1 MNIAASLIRP
11 TGDTMAQTYV
21 ARAQNFFVRDLFVR
35 LVAVILLASGIF
47 ASQANAQS
55 YRFNTVAIEGTQR
68 IDAGTVLSYAEIPRG
83 QAISAGQL
91 NAAYQRI
98 LSSGLF
104 ETVEMVPQGGRLLI
118 RVVEF
123 PTINVVNFEGNR
135 RIKDDALSG
144 IVQSQSRRVY
154 SPTVAEQDAA
164 AITEAYAQSGRYAA
178 TVTPK
183 IIRRSE
189 NRVDLVFEIIEGRVV
204 EIERLSFV
212 GNRNF
217 SDRRLRQVLETKQAG
232 FLRQLIQRDTFVADR
247 IEFDKQV
254 LRDFYLSRG
263 FVDFQVL
270 SVNSEVTRQRDAFF
284 VTFNIRE
291 GQQFRFG
298 EVVATSDLSE
308 IDPQDYQ
315 NALRIRSGAVYSPAI
330 VERNI
335 ARLETLALRQG
346 LDFIRVEPRITRN
359 DRDLTLDIEFALVKG
374 PRIFV
379 QRIDIEGN
387 VTTLDRVVRSQFR
400 TVEGDPFNPREIRES
415 AERIRAMGFFSN
427 AEVDAREGASPD
439 QVIVDVNVEEQP
451 TGSLSFG
458 LSYSVS
464 SGASLAVKF
473 TETNFVGR
481 GQTLRFGFDTSENNS
496 NFNFGFVEPNFLSRD
511 LRFSTNLFYRESKND
526 NSRYSIRS
534 GGLGFGI
541 DFPVGEYSRL
551 GLRYGARFDD
561 LYRVNT
567 PSPILQ
573 AEAGKRTTS
582 SLGYSY
588 TYDTRK
594 TGLNPNAGVLLRFDQ
609 DVAGLGG
616 DNRYLKSELTAV
628 GETKVWN
635 EEVTLRAVF
644 RGGALNYFGNN
655 SSRVT
660 DRFFGRKMRGFEPS
674 GIGPR
679 SITTNLSPIGGE
691 PLGGDYYAVM
701 SLESEFPIG
710 LPEEYG
716 ITGGLFLDVGSVWGL
731 DNTVDYSGVIVD
743 DSLHWRS
750 AAGFS
755 IFWKSPLGPLRF
767 NFSTALEQQAYDK
780 EQNFDFTI
788 STEF

>member
-1 MNIAASLIRP
+1 MAIATVA
-11 TGDTMAQTYV
+11 GVQNFV
-21 ARAQNFFVRDLFVR
+21 AR
-35 LVAVILLASGIF
+35 ILLLRLAAVALLAFSILSG
-47 ASQANAQS
+47 AAQAQS
-55 YRFNTVAIEGTQR
+55 YRFNSVAVEGTQR
-68 IDAGTVLSYAEIPRG
+68 IDGATVLSYAEIPRG
-83 QAISAGQL
+83 QAITAGQL

-98 LSSGLF
+98 LASGLF

-135 RIKDDALSG
+135 RIKDEVLAEL
-144 IVQSQSRRVY
+144 VRSQTRRVY

-189 NRVDLVFEIIEGRVV
+189 NRVDLVFEVVEGRVV

-217 SDRRLRQVLETKQAG
+217 SDRRLRQVLQTKQAG
-232 FLRQLIQRDTFVADR
+232 LLRQLIQRDTFVADR
-247 IEFDKQV
+247 LEFDKQV

-263 FVDFQVL
+263 YVDFEVL

-284 VTFNIRE
+284 ITINVRE

-298 EVVATSDLSE
+298 EITATSDLAE
-308 IDPQDYQ
+308 IDPDEYQD
-315 NALRIRSGAVYSPAI
+315 ALRIRSGAVYSPSI

-346 LDFIRVEPRITRN
+346 KDFIRVEPRISRN
-359 DRDLTLDIEFALVKG
+359 DRDLTLDVEFALVRG

-387 VTTLDRVVRSQFR
+387 VTTLDRVVRNQFR
-400 TVEGDPFNPREIRES
+400 TVEGDPFNPRSIRES
-415 AERIRAMGFFSN
+415 AERIRALGFFSN
-427 AEVDAREGASPD
+427 AEVDAREGSSPD

-464 SGASLAVKF
+464 SGAALAVKF
-473 TETNFVGR
+473 TETNFLGR
-481 GQTLRFGFDTSENNS
+481 GQTLRFGFDTSDKNS
-496 NFNFGFVEPNFLSRD
+496 NFNFGFVEPNFLNRD
-511 LRFSTNLFYRESKND
+511 LRFSTGVFYRDSRND

-534 GGLGFGI
+534 GGLSFGI

-551 GLRYGARFDD
+551 GLRYGARTDKLFNVDA
-561 LYRVNT
+561 VNS
-567 PSPILQ
+567 SPILV
-573 AEAGKRTTS
+573 AETGERTTS
-582 SLGYSY
+582 SLGYTY
-588 TYDTRK
+588 TFDTRNG
-594 TGLNPNAGVLLRFDQ
+594 GLNPNAGVLLRFSQ

-616 DNRYLKSELTAV
+616 DSKYLKTELTALA
-628 GETKVWN
+628 ETKVWN
-635 EEVTLRAVF
+635 EEVTLRAIF
-644 RGGALNYFGNN
+644 RGGALNTFGGS

-660 DRFFGRKMRGFEPS
+660 DRFFGSGMRGFEPS

-679 SITTNLSPIGGE
+679 DLGTLNRD
-691 PLGGDYYAVM
+691 PLGGDFYAIM
-701 SLESEFPIG
+701 SVESEFPIG

-731 DNTVDYSGVIVD
+731 DNVVGAGGALVD
-743 DSLHWRS
+743 DGQHWRS

-755 IFWKSPLGPLRF
+755 IFWDSPLGPLRF